1 MKRLVVIAALFLS
14 GLAAF
19 GQGLINFGNNF
30 AGTFLMPI
38 FGPDPANPELALS
51 GVPSTSRVS
60 GVIPNNGSIVYGG
73 PLLQG
78 TGYTLQFWA
87 GPTSANLQPVYT
99 TTFRTATGD
108 KLPAGLVSGNVTT
121 TIPNVDAGQQAFY
134 QVRVWDN
141 MRGQITTWAESVF
154 SGADHGSSAIVL
166 SGALGGVDSTGGVH
180 TLYPNSTDWVSFNL
194 INIIPEPTSLALAG
208 LGAAAMLIV
217 RRRK

>member
-1 MKRLVVIAALFLS
+1 MKKLVVIAALSLS

-38 FGPDPANPELALS
+38 FGPDPANVELALS

-60 GVIPNNGSIVYGG
+60 GVIPNTGTTVYGG
-73 PLLQG
+73 ALLQG

-87 GPTSANLQPVYT
+87 GSTTANLQPVYT

-108 KLPAGLVSGNVTT
+108 KLPAGLISGNVTT
-121 TIPNVDAGQQAFY
+121 PIPGVDAGQQALY
-134 QVRVWDN
+134 QVRVWAN
-141 MRGQITTWAESVF
+141 RSGQLTTWALGQIGGVY
-154 SGADHGSSAIVL
+154 GSSAIVQ
-166 SGALGGVDSTGGVH
+166 SGPLGGVDTTGGVH
-180 TLYPNSTDWVSFNL
+180 PLNPNSTDWVSFNL